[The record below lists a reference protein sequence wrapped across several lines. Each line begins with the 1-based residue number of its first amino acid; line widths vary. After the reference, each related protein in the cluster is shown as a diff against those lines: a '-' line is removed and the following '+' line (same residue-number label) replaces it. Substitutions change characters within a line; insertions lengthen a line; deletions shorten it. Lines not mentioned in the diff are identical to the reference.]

1 MANVSIKFNGKEF
14 LLSCEDGQ
22 EEHLEELLI
31 QINKKFNNLKNDLG
45 NLGENKL
52 LLITAVKVMD
62 EYYET
67 KKKVEEKKEELKN
80 LSNKFKELKSL
91 IYEYRDNKEQ
101 EILQLNND
109 HNKLKD
115 EIEINQKNYEKLID
129 EAADEISNFVEKAN
143 LENLSQ
149 YIPVNKSEIR
159 KKILKIRK
167 QKSAKSLN
175 INFDHLLKILK
186 KNINIGKV
194 IGGYYPYN
202 HEIDAIEILKNL
214 EKQNYKISLPKIKK
228 NSQMDFFCW
237 SSQDPLQINEY
248 GIPEPT
254 SDKMLAPNIL
264 LVPLVAF
271 DKNYN
276 RIGYGGGFY
285 DRYIKRI
292 KKIKKIITI
301 GLAYSF
307 QRIDQ
312 IPVDKYDVKLDFIVT
327 NKKIR

>member
-62 EYYET
+62 EYFET

-91 IYEYRDNKEQ
+91 IYEYRNNKEQ

-143 LENLSQ
+143 LENLS
-149 YIPVNKSEIR
+149 
-159 KKILKIRK
+159 
-167 QKSAKSLN
+167 
-175 INFDHLLKILK
+175 
-186 KNINIGKV
+186 
-194 IGGYYPYN
+194 
-202 HEIDAIEILKNL
+202 
-214 EKQNYKISLPKIKK
+214 
-228 NSQMDFFCW
+228 
-237 SSQDPLQINEY
+237 
-248 GIPEPT
+248 
-254 SDKMLAPNIL
+254 
-264 LVPLVAF
+264 
-271 DKNYN
+271 
-276 RIGYGGGFY
+276 
-285 DRYIKRI
+285 
-292 KKIKKIITI
+292 
-301 GLAYSF
+301 
-307 QRIDQ
+307 
-312 IPVDKYDVKLDFIVT
+312 
-327 NKKIR
+327 

>member
-91 IYEYRDNKEQ
+91 IYEYKDNKEQ

-129 EAADEISNFVEKAN
+129 EAADEISNFVEK
-143 LENLSQ
+143 Q
-149 YIPVNKSEIR
+149 
-159 KKILKIRK
+159 
-167 QKSAKSLN
+167 
-175 INFDHLLKILK
+175 
-186 KNINIGKV
+186 
-194 IGGYYPYN
+194 
-202 HEIDAIEILKNL
+202 
-214 EKQNYKISLPKIKK
+214 
-228 NSQMDFFCW
+228 
-237 SSQDPLQINEY
+237 
-248 GIPEPT
+248 T
-254 SDKMLAPNIL
+254 
-264 LVPLVAF
+264 
-271 DKNYN
+271 
-276 RIGYGGGFY
+276 
-285 DRYIKRI
+285 
-292 KKIKKIITI
+292 
-301 GLAYSF
+301 
-307 QRIDQ
+307 
-312 IPVDKYDVKLDFIVT
+312 
-327 NKKIR
+327 